1 MTNGEPRSG
10 LRWAVI
16 AMIAAATVINYIDR
30 NALAVMWPQVSKD
43 IGADKSDY
51 ALLVTV
57 FMLAYAFGQALFG
70 RIFDVV
76 GTRMG
81 FAIAIVIW
89 SMSIGLHSVAR
100 TLGVFAV
107 LRVTLGIGEA
117 GNWPGAA
124 KANALWFP
132 AKERAFAQG
141 IFNAGASLGG
151 IISAPF
157 VALLFAGFGWQGTF
171 LVIAAFGLLWL
182 LPWLWLYRS
191 DPATHP
197 WLSENERAHILGGSG
212 AENIAA
218 TAAITGYSPNFREML
233 SHKQS
238 WAVIVSRFFLDP
250 VWWLFVSWLPIY
262 LAETFGFDVKQIGYF
277 AWVPFVGAM
286 LGSLSGGWM
295 SGALIGRGWSAL
307 NARRVMITAGGVI
320 MMPAL
325 LLTMGAADPLYA
337 VLLIAVV
344 LFGFQV
350 AINNIQTLPADFFG
364 GGTVGS
370 LAGISGAAAVA
381 GTLITTW
388 LVPELTKVSFAPI
401 FAIAA
406 GLVPIAILSV
416 WLLGGRTAP
425 IQSRNYSNQQG

>member
-1 MTNGEPRSG
+1 MKSG
-10 LRWAVI
+10 LRWWVI
-16 AMIAAATVINYIDR
+16 GLIALATVINYIDR
-30 NALAVMWPQVSKD
+30 NALAVMWPAVSKD
-43 IGADKSDY
+43 IGADKADY

-57 FMLAYAFGQALFG
+57 FMVAYAFGQALFG
-70 RIFDVV
+70 RIFDVI

-81 FAIAIVIW
+81 FAVSIIVW
-89 SMSIGLHSVAR
+89 SISIGLHAMAR
-100 TLGVFAV
+100 GLGMFAL

-132 AKERAFAQG
+132 ARERAFAQG

-151 IISAPF
+151 IVSAPF
-157 VALLFAGFGWQGTF
+157 VALLFVGFGWQGTF
-171 LVIAAFGLLWL
+171 LIIASFGLLWL
-182 LPWLWLYRS
+182 LPWLWLYRA
-191 DPATHP
+191 DPAGHP
-197 WLSENERAHILGGSG
+197 WLSERERAHILGGAG
-212 AENIAA
+212 ADDIAA
-218 TAAITGYSPNFREML
+218 TATVTGYAPGFAQML
-233 SHKQS
+233 RHKQS
-238 WAVIVSRFFLDP
+238 WSVIVSRFFLDP
-250 VWWLFVSWLPIY
+250 IWWLFVSWLPIY

-286 LGSLSGGWM
+286 LGSLSGGWL

-307 NARRVMITAGGVI
+307 SARRFAITLGGVI
-320 MMPAL
+320 MLPAL
-325 LLTMGAADPLYA
+325 LLTMQAADPLYA

-350 AINNIQTLPADFFG
+350 AINNIQTLPSDFFG

-370 LAGISGAAAVA
+370 LAGISGTAAVA

-406 GLVPIAILSV
+406 GLVPLAILSV

-425 IQSRNYSNQQG
+425 VQPKG